1 MSFNPKLLECAE
13 YAVHR
18 TKTAFVPP
26 GGGALPM
33 DPAAM
38 MGGAPPGMVP
48 GAPPMDPAAM
58 MGGAPP
64 GMAPGA
70 APPMDPSAMAGMGA
84 MPMGAPADPASQWG
98 AGSPSAPPLPSP
110 GGIDPEMLRSIIR
123 EEIAAIA
130 SGNSSKSKGSKIT
143 PEQMYQEA
151 LRTRKLLTHM
161 FGLMNW
167 GLPPDILDDTPPSD
181 GSGAGNGGN
190 SNRPK
195 SGSTGGQPNLPIGPI
210 PPIAPA
216 VPMKAASDSKG
227 IVDSADALLRILR
240 GM

>member
-26 GGGALPM
+26 GGGAPPM

-38 MGGAPPGMVP
+38 MGGAPPGMV
-48 GAPPMDPAAM
+48 
-58 MGGAPP
+58 
-64 GMAPGA
+64 PGA

-98 AGSPSAPPLPSP
+98 AGSPPAPPPSPP
-110 GGIDPEMLRSIIR
+110 GGIDPEMIRSIIR
-123 EEIAAIA
+123 EEIASAI
-130 SGNSSKSKGSKIT
+130 SGNQHKSKGSKIT

-167 GLPPDILDDTPPSD
+167 GLPPDILDDTPPGD
-181 GSGAGNGGN
+181 GNGEGSGD
-190 SNRPK
+190 SNRSK
-195 SGSTGGQPNLPIGPI
+195 GRSSGGQPNSSIGPI

-216 VPMKAASDSKG
+216 FPMKAASDSKG
-227 IVDSADALLRILR
+227 IVDSADALLRVLR
-240 GM
+240 EM